1 MSNSTIYLYT
11 APALRSSLERH
22 IIGALPPSLLFVPFL
37 SILYVVKLYKK
48 ERSAAVKDGLQ
59 TKQIKTCQISDLS
72 LGRLYPQIR
81 PQKLISRI
89 PRSLPLCWSRFTRK
103 MKSKIGKILQNNMEI
118 TPWLEQQ
125 THLQLHECDVTL
137 WLFLIGCRWKIVHSD
152 W

>member
-1 MSNSTIYLYT
+1 MQFVKCYCV
-11 APALRSSLERH
+11 SLQCTCLTQYYRASH
-22 IIGALPPSLLFVPFL
+22 CWRTTPSLLFVPFL

-118 TPWLEQQ
+118 TP
-125 THLQLHECDVTL
+125 
-137 WLFLIGCRWKIVHSD
+137 
-152 W
+152 